1 MANSSA
7 NSSRIRGAIVDLSI
21 RRQLKQSVDDLFALL
36 EYPEYQG
43 HTINRILAEAEV
55 LFGDDLVYEIVR
67 IACREGD
74 IGLYH
79 AITLCRM
86 ISSETARE
94 VLLEFAD
101 DPFCSSQI
109 RLEALRTL
117 KKMGEPIDMC
127 RLVALTNECQYHSSY
142 SHPYPQS
149 YQHDLP

>member
-1 MANSSA
+1 MASSSA
-7 NSSRIRGAIVDLSI
+7 NFSRIHGAIVDLSI

-43 HTINRILAEAEV
+43 HTINRILAEAEA

-74 IGLYH
+74 IGVYH

-86 ISSETARE
+86 ISSEAARG
-94 VLLEFAD
+94 VL
-101 DPFCSSQI
+101 
-109 RLEALRTL
+109 LEALRTL

-127 RLVALTNECQYHSSY
+127 RLVALANECQYLSSY
-142 SHPYPQS
+142 SHPYPQN
-149 YQHDLP
+149 YHLDLP